1 MKNKTKKENNK
12 RTLTPNDTMVFI
24 REMITKSSVRCL
36 SREIR
41 EMELPDYDEECNG
54 KYWSDWYGKYCSI
67 EFMKGLLS
75 GVRKCDD
82 NINTIIGFG
91 DTISSMEDKC
101 DGKD

>member
-1 MKNKTKKENNK
+1 MKNKTNKENEN
-12 RTLTPNDTMVFI
+12 TTQTPNDTMVFI

-54 KYWSDWYGKYCSI
+54 KYWSEWYGRYCSI

-75 GVRKCDD
+75 GVRDCD
-82 NINTIIGFG
+82 NYINTLIKYGNK
-91 DTISSMEDKC
+91 ISSTMEVK
-101 DGKD
+101 